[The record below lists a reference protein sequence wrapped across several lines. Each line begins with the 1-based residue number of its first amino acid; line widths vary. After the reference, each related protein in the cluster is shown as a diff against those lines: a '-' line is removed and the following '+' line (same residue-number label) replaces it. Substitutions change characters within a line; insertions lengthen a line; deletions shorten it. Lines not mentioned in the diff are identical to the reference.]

1 MRERKPYPN
10 ISDEE
15 LDRRAEE
22 TLRRMLNNP
31 KQAAQL
37 GQPGPHGQNHQN
49 GPQGGHQGGGH
60 QGGGHQGGH
69 QNPNQPGGG
78 GGGGGRKRRQRR
90 RPR

>member
-22 TLRRMLNNP
+22 ALKRMLDNP
-31 KQAAQL
+31 KTNPHQQPRQG
-37 GQPGPHGQNHQN
+37 GQGQNHQ
-49 GPQGGHQGGGH
+49 GH
-60 QGGGHQGGH
+60 
-69 QNPNQPGGG
+69 PNQNQP
-78 GGGGGRKRRQRR
+78 GRKRRPRR